1 MELFENLNTFSCI
14 IRRSIVSQRSEF
26 RYHCMLPL
34 CKSELLNTAM
44 VLRAIG
50 NYDSITFNSIGK

>member
-1 MELFENLNTFSCI
+1 MELFENLNSISCI
-14 IRRSIVSQRSEF
+14 IRSSIVIWRSEF

-50 NYDSITFNSIGK
+50 NYDSITSQ